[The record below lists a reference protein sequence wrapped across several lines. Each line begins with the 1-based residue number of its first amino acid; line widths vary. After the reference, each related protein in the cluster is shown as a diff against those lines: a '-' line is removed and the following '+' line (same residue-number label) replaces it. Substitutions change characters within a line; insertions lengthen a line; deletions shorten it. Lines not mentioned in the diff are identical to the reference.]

1 MADRVRVS
9 IYEQVAL
16 YAYVTQVDARRA
28 AGSSS
33 PIDSFRKLQ
42 WKQRR
47 QAATDGTDSLIR
59 SGDSTKGIPESA
71 AEDNVHEAAPALMP
85 SGVETVAEPTT
96 LFDEFINAFVAS
108 DVTISNIEKLHGKQL
123 DPHGVLSIPSK
134 REGNSLTLCTFE
146 QCHLLVV
153 FGGRLLKDITQLLPN
168 ASAIDPLKLERIAFH
183 TMLRGRQ
190 FAQALRARVPAA
202 RQRQSLRGA
211 RVLRAATN
219 HVLADWTQRREF
231 STDEAKAT
239 KKTPTYTDEFIGKTG
254 AEIFHE
260 TLAELGVDVVF
271 GYPGG
276 AILPVFDAIHESE
289 HFEFILTRHEQGAGH
304 MAQGYAR
311 ATGKPGV
318 VLVTSGPGATN
329 TVTPL
334 QDALMDGTPI
344 VVFSGQVATQ
354 VLGSDAF
361 QEADILGITRPCT
374 KWNVQVR
381 NVKDLARNIREA
393 FHIATTGRPGPVLVD
408 LPKDITAG
416 LCKVPVTKE
425 PQLLGYYGAKKVE
438 GNRVDQEANLKKA
451 VELINKAKKPI
462 IYAGAGALHASEELR
477 ALARNANIPVTT
489 SLQGMGSFDERD
501 PLSLHMLGMH
511 GSAYA
516 NKAIQDAD
524 LILAVGA
531 RFDDRVTCRVPDFAP
546 EARRAGAEGRGGIVH
561 FDISAKQIGKIVPAT
576 VGVVGDTKYNLQ
588 QIIPHVESKPRS
600 EWHRKLQEWKARYP
614 FRYRPSEPGA
624 PLKAQRVIEELYTQ
638 TKHRDDV
645 IITTGVGQHQMWAA
659 QFYRWSR
666 PNSIITSG
674 GLGTMGFGLPSA
686 IGAKVA
692 KPNSLVVDIDG
703 DASFMMTL
711 TEMATAAEF
720 NIGVKVLLLNNDF
733 QGMVKQWQDLFYEE
747 RYSGTVMKNP
757 NFVKFAEAMNC
768 EGIRCSDEKDLP
780 EAMAKFLA
788 ADGPILGEFVV
799 EKNEHCLPMVGAGRA
814 LDEMIIGDFDDCPPT
829 TSV

>member
-1 MADRVRVS
+1 MRAS
-9 IYEQVAL
+9 
-16 YAYVTQVDARRA
+16 RA
-28 AGSSS
+28 AQTLLR
-33 PIDSFRKLQ
+33 PRAQL
-42 WKQRR
+42 RH
-47 QAATDGTDSLIR
+47 AT
-59 SGDSTKGIPESA
+59 A
-71 AEDNVHEAAPALMP
+71 
-85 SGVETVAEPTT
+85 
-96 LFDEFINAFVAS
+96 
-108 DVTISNIEKLHGKQL
+108 HGHHHHPQ
-123 DPHGVLSIPSK
+123 P
-134 REGNSLTLCTFE
+134 
-146 QCHLLVV
+146 
-153 FGGRLLKDITQLLPN
+153 
-168 ASAIDPLKLERIAFH
+168 
-183 TMLRGRQ
+183 
-190 FAQALRARVPAA
+190 ALRALRRYAGA
-202 RQRQSLRGA
+202 TALRGSA
-211 RVLRAATN
+211 IFCQQTRA
-219 HVLADWTQRREF
+219 L
-231 STDEAKAT
+231 STEELQEHA
-239 KKTPTYTDEFIGKTG
+239 KKTPKMTDEYIGKTG

-260 TLAELGVDVVF
+260 TLAELGVDCVF

-276 AILPVFDAIHESE
+276 AILPVFDAIYESD
-289 HFEFILTRHEQGAGH
+289 HFKFVLTRHEQGAGH

-381 NVKDLARNIREA
+381 HVKDLARNIREA

-416 LCKVPVTKE
+416 LCKTPVTKE
-425 PQLLGYYGAKKVE
+425 PQLLGYYGQKKIP
-438 GNRVDQEANLKKA
+438 GNRVNQDQNIAKA
-451 VELINKAKKPI
+451 ADMINNAKKPI

-477 ALARNANIPVTT
+477 QLVRQGNIPVTT
-489 SLQGMGSFDERD
+489 SLQGMGAYDERD

-511 GSAYA
+511 GSVYA

-524 LILAVGA
+524 VVVAIGA
-531 RFDDRVTCRVPDFAP
+531 RFDDRVTGRVPDFAP
-546 EARRAGAEGRGGIVH
+546 EAKRAAREGRGGIIH
-561 FDISAKQIGKIVPAT
+561 FDISGKQIGKIVPVD

-588 QIIPHVESKPRS
+588 QILPLIQSKPRS
-600 EWHRKLQEWKARYP
+600 EWHKKVQGWKARYP
-614 FRYRPSEPGA
+614 FRYRPAAPGK
-624 PLKAQRVIEELYTQ
+624 PMKAQRVIEELYTQ

-645 IITTGVGQHQMWAA
+645 IISTGVGQHQMWAA

-674 GLGTMGFGLPSA
+674 GLGTMGFGLPAA
-686 IGAKVA
+686 IGAKTA
-692 KPNSLVVDIDG
+692 RPDSLVVDIDG
-703 DASFMMTL
+703 DASFAMTL
-711 TEMATAAEF
+711 TEMATAAEY
-720 NIGVKVLLLNNDF
+720 NIGVKVMLLNNDF

-747 RYSGTVMKNP
+747 RYSATAMKNP
-757 NFVKFAEAMNC
+757 DFVKFAESMNC
-768 EGIRCSDEKDLP
+768 KALRCSDESELK
-780 EAMAKFLA
+780 EAMAEFLA

-799 EKNEHCLPMVGAGRA
+799 EKHEHCYPMVGAGRA

>member
-1 MADRVRVS
+1 
-9 IYEQVAL
+9 
-16 YAYVTQVDARRA
+16 
-28 AGSSS
+28 
-33 PIDSFRKLQ
+33 
-42 WKQRR
+42 
-47 QAATDGTDSLIR
+47 
-59 SGDSTKGIPESA
+59 
-71 AEDNVHEAAPALMP
+71 
-85 SGVETVAEPTT
+85 
-96 LFDEFINAFVAS
+96 
-108 DVTISNIEKLHGKQL
+108 
-123 DPHGVLSIPSK
+123 
-134 REGNSLTLCTFE
+134 
-146 QCHLLVV
+146 
-153 FGGRLLKDITQLLPN
+153 
-168 ASAIDPLKLERIAFH
+168 
-183 TMLRGRQ
+183 MLRGRQ
-190 FAQALRARVPAA
+190 FAQALRSSARAHRRAGAA
-202 RQRQSLRGA
+202 RGNGVAAARATALRGA
-211 RVLRAATN
+211 SN
-219 HVLADWTQRREF
+219 HIGVSWLQRRGLSTEEVKTAANKKEPKL
-231 STDEAKAT
+231 TDE
-239 KKTPTYTDEFIGKTG
+239 YIGKTG

-276 AILPVFDAIHESE
+276 AILPVFDAIHDSE
-289 HFEFILTRHEQGAGH
+289 HFKFILTRHEQGAGH

-354 VLGSDAF
+354 VLGTDAF
-361 QEADILGITRPCT
+361 QEADVLGITRPCT

-416 LCKVPVTKE
+416 LCKVPVSKE
-425 PQLLGYYGAKKVE
+425 PQLLGYYGQKKVE
-438 GNRVDQEANLKKA
+438 GNRVNQEANLKKA

-462 IYAGAGALHASEELR
+462 IYSGQGALHASEELR
-477 ALARNANIPVTT
+477 AFARAANIPVTT
-489 SLQGMGSFDERD
+489 SLQGMGAFDERD

-511 GSAYA
+511 GSVYA

-524 LILAVGA
+524 LVIAIGA
-531 RFDDRVTCRVPDFAP
+531 RFDDRVTGRVPDFAP
-546 EARRAGAEGRGGIVH
+546 EARRAAAEGRGGIIH
-561 FDISAKQIGKIVPAT
+561 FDISGKQISKIIPAT
-576 VGVVGDTKYNLQ
+576 VSVVGDSKYNLQ
-588 QIIPHVESKPRS
+588 QIIPLVESKPRT

-614 FRYRPSEPGA
+614 FRYRPSAPGA
-624 PLKAQRVIEELYTQ
+624 PMKAQRVIEELYTQ

-692 KPNSLVVDIDG
+692 KPGSLVVDIDG

-711 TEMATAAEF
+711 TEMATAAEY

-747 RYSGTVMKNP
+747 RYSGTPMKNP
-757 NFVKFAEAMNC
+757 NFVKFAESMNC
-768 EGIRCSDEKDLP
+768 TGLRCSKEEDLP
-780 EAMAKFLA
+780 EIMAQFLA
-788 ADGPILGEFVV
+788 EDGPVLAEFMV
-799 EKNEHCLPMVGAGRA
+799 EKNEHCYPMVGAGRA

-829 TSV
+829 TSQ

>member
-1 MADRVRVS
+1 MR
-9 IYEQVAL
+9 L
-16 YAYVTQVDARRA
+16 YM
-28 AGSSS
+28 G
-33 PIDSFRKLQ
+33 
-42 WKQRR
+42 
-47 QAATDGTDSLIR
+47 
-59 SGDSTKGIPESA
+59 
-71 AEDNVHEAAPALMP
+71 
-85 SGVETVAEPTT
+85 
-96 LFDEFINAFVAS
+96 
-108 DVTISNIEKLHGKQL
+108 
-123 DPHGVLSIPSK
+123 
-134 REGNSLTLCTFE
+134 
-146 QCHLLVV
+146 
-153 FGGRLLKDITQLLPN
+153 LPN
-168 ASAIDPLKLERIAFH
+168 VYETRPKCNFRDDKKVCLQILISF
-183 TMLRGRQ
+183 MLRGRQ
-190 FAQALRARVPAA
+190 FAHALRARTSSCRTRPMQSPFAGASMQTTRSILNHRVTACMQ
-202 RQRQSLRGA
+202 QRDM
-211 RVLRAATN
+211 T
-219 HVLADWTQRREF
+219 T
-231 STDEAKAT
+231 TEAVGSKD
-239 KKTPTYTDEFIGKTG
+239 PLYTDEYIGKTG

-260 TLAELGVDVVF
+260 TLAELGVESVF

-276 AILPVFDAIHESE
+276 AILPVFDAIHESK
-289 HFEFILTRHEQGAGH
+289 HFKFILTRHEQGAGH

-416 LCKVPVTKE
+416 ICKVPVTKE
-425 PQLLGYYGAKKVE
+425 PQLLGYYGANKVE
-438 GNRVDQEANLKKA
+438 GNRINQDASLKKTI
-451 VELINKAKKPI
+451 ELINKARKPI
-462 IYAGAGALHASEELR
+462 IYAGAGSLHASAELR
-477 ALARNANIPVTT
+477 ALAQNANIPVTT
-489 SLQGMGSFDERD
+489 TLQGMGVYDERD
-501 PLSLHMLGMH
+501 SLSLHMLGMH

-524 LILAVGA
+524 LILAIGA
-531 RFDDRVTCRVPDFAP
+531 RFDDRATCRVPGFAP
-546 EARRAGAEGRGGIVH
+546 EARRAAAEGRGGIVH

-576 VGVVGDTKYNLQ
+576 VAVIGDTKYNLQ
-588 QIIPHVESKPRS
+588 QIVPHVESKPRS
-600 EWHRKLQEWKARYP
+600 DWHRKLQEWKAKTP
-614 FRYRPSEPGA
+614 FRYRASEPGA

-666 PNSIITSG
+666 PHSLITSG

-692 KPNSLVVDIDG
+692 KPNALVIDIDG

-720 NIGVKVLLLNNDF
+720 DINIKVLLLNNDF

-747 RYSGTVMKNP
+747 RYSSTQMKNP

-768 EGIRCSDEKDLP
+768 EGLQCVTEKELP
-780 EAMAKFLA
+780 EKMAHFLA
-788 ADGPILGEFVV
+788 AEGPILGEFLV
-799 EKNEHCLPMVGAGRA
+799 EKHEHCYPMVGAGRA